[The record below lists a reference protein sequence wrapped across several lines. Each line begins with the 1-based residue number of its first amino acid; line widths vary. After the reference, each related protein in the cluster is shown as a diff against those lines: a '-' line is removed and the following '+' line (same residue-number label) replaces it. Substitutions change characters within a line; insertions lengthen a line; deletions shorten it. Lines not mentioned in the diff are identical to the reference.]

1 MTADGPYQ
9 TKNFKTG
16 VFDNMGIKDILGLP
30 VTWDAAHQLDLAVTD
45 VRDSKSKGAEF
56 FNLFI
61 KRSNIFNHCLHNG
74 KGYAYL
80 KFVDENAS
88 RPVAYATQRFTSSA
102 YDQWKK
108 IVKSYSAYIKAFEAL
123 HPNRDD
129 CEQWQY
135 MIMGSDYIQDL
146 LGLID
151 LMKPVLDI
159 MLRMQDLSCPIWK
172 LKLLWPAFKEKLK
185 KAGLKEFL
193 LFFSFLCLNRQRE
206 CQIIRLLCKKVI
218 LKHNL

>member
-16 VFDNMGIKDILGLP
+16 VFDTMGIKDYNDILRLP
-30 VTWDAAHQLDLAVTD
+30 VTWDPAHELDLAVTD

-56 FNLFI
+56 FSLFI
-61 KRSNIFNHCLHNG
+61 KRSNVFNHLLHNG
-74 KGYAYL
+74 KGYAFL
-80 KFVDENAS
+80 QLVDENAS

-108 IVKSYSAYIKAFEAL
+108 IFKSYSAYIKAFEAL
-123 HPNRDD
+123 HPKRDD
-129 CEQWQY
+129 KEQWQY
-135 MIMGSDYIQDL
+135 MIKGSDYIHDL

-172 LKLLWPAFKEKLK
+172 LRLLWPAFEEKLK
-185 KAGLKEFL
+185 RAGLKVFI
-193 LFFSFLCLNRQRE
+193 LFY
-206 CQIIRLLCKKVI
+206 
-218 LKHNL
+218 